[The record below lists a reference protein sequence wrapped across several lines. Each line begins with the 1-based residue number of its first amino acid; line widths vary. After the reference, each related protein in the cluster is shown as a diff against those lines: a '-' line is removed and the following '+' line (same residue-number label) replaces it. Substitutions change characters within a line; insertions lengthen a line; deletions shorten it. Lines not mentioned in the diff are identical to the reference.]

1 MFHQVLAAGYLLADN
16 CDGEVPM
23 LPEPILHACCQPS
36 SSAGVEKNGGG
47 GGPAFATAA
56 FAVAAASISAG
67 GGGGGTEG
75 DLEAQGAVINVASA
89 VWAYLEAELDLL
101 MASPHDDA
109 R

>member
-1 MFHQVLAAGYLLADN
+1 M
-16 CDGEVPM
+16 
-23 LPEPILHACCQPS
+23 
-36 SSAGVEKNGGG
+36 EKNGGG